1 MKQATSWLL
10 AELVAIVTLGVVAWA
25 IWMLL
30 SPSQQNSIAAQVL
43 LGVGFGLAAVGIFT
57 AFGIARLS
65 RGRTMN
71 LTAAEG
77 PNGGGAADSAAAPKR
92 TPFEKSL
99 LADGNTIDTR
109 YRYQRLLHASL
120 RPAQAAAVTLA
131 AAAPVAV
138 GGLLVWTLFEP
149 SAKQAVGIYLIVA
162 SLGGAAV
169 WLVTSPLYLGWLADR
184 RAEKL
189 RVLVLENLSTSRKS
203 GTRRIG
209 GDEKPERE
217 SGQPK
222 SESGQ
227 SAGKSR
233 GKLRHA
239 WDQLVLTAGLSA
251 SLSDL
256 EPALAASYGFSV
268 FALWPDTEAY
278 LTSEESRRLSGL
290 GVRMRALRT
299 VAVTAALAAAASL
312 GVAVWR
318 RGHRITLLELTLTFI
333 LVAAG
338 SLTRSNWVRGET
350 LHRKAQLVARHAAD
364 LLAAYGIRAKTPA
377 DRRAALGRLSVSILD
392 RTSGLPWSSRPGS
405 LGADS
410 LSQVTAAVGESFED
424 SLRKVLRRRA
434 ATNVSGALHLSLSRV
449 SAMVSDLD
457 VKVTTGDEA
466 WQQATGKGPTRFQVT
481 GGEEHETASFEVA
494 VDAPGLDVSPP
505 RQEAKLAT
513 SGGSRTWT
521 FSVRGERSADV
532 SIWVTLYSSG
542 RYVQAVELQGDS
554 LVHDNG

>member
-10 AELVAIVTLGVVAWA
+10 AELVAIVTLGVVAWT

-77 PNGGGAADSAAAPKR
+77 PDGGGAADSAAAPKR

-184 RAEKL
+184 RAESL

-203 GTRRIG
+203 GPRRAG

-217 SGQPK
+217 SGPPK

-227 SAGKSR
+227 LTDKSR
-233 GKLRHA
+233 GKPRRT

-251 SLSDL
+251 RLSDL
-256 EPALAASYGFSV
+256 EPALAAAYGFSV

-290 GVRMRALRT
+290 GVRMRALRS
-299 VAVTAALAAAASL
+299 VAVTATLAAAASL
-312 GVAVWR
+312 GVAAWR
-318 RGHRITLLELTLTFI
+318 RGHTITLLELTLTFI

-338 SLTRSNWVRGET
+338 SVTRSNWVRGET
-350 LHRKAQLVARHAAD
+350 LHRKAQLVAQHAAD
-364 LLAAYGIRAKTPA
+364 LLAAYGIRAKSPA

-434 ATNVSGALHLSLSRV
+434 ATNVTGALHLSLSRV

-457 VKVTTGDEA
+457 VMVTTGDEA
-466 WQQATGKGPTRFQVT
+466 WQQATGEGPTRFQVT

-521 FSVRGERSADV
+521 FSIRGERSADV